1 MAKKTKLAI
10 NLEYAALRMGA
21 GLLNA
26 MPYGMATAF
35 ARFMARVTYKVFGF
49 KRERTRERI
58 RAAFPEK
65 TLKEVDE
72 IAVGSL
78 QTLLLNVV
86 DMARASRLDR
96 AWMLKMVEEI
106 EINSQKVREL
116 AAEGHGVVVMVP
128 HMGNWYMAAWALAR
142 LDVPLFAIAAA
153 QRNPKINA
161 WMNRQYGAGMDV
173 VERGSATVMREIL
186 ARLKKGQVFAILPD
200 LRSPEK
206 DVEVPFLNATAN
218 VSHGGALFAVAA
230 GSPVVVAAIRRERGH
245 HTFKHL
251 ATLRPNPDAPDRKDE
266 ACRIMTEAMALI
278 NEEVKLTPEQWFWF
292 NKRWLLQPVEG

>member
-1 MAKKTKLAI
+1 MAKKSKLAI
-10 NLEYAALRMGA
+10 NIEYAALRIGV

-26 MPYGMATAF
+26 MPYRMANSF
-35 ARFMARVTYKVFGF
+35 ARFMARITYKAFGF
-49 KRERTRERI
+49 KRARTRERI
-58 RAAFPEK
+58 MAAFPEK
-65 TLKEVDE
+65 SLREIDE

-86 DMARASRLDR
+86 DMARAQSLDK
-96 AWMLKMVEEI
+96 AWMIKMVEEI
-106 EINSQKVREL
+106 ERYSELVRNL

-142 LDVPLFAIAAA
+142 LEVPLFAVAAA

-186 ARLKKGQVFAILPD
+186 ARLKDGQVFAILPD
-200 LRSPEK
+200 LRSPER

-230 GSPVVVAAIRRERGH
+230 GSPIIVAAIRRERGH
-245 HTFKHL
+245 HTFKL
-251 ATLRPNPDAPDRKDE
+251 LDILRPNPDAADRKDE
-266 ACRIMTEAMALI
+266 AKRLTVEAMALI
-278 NEEVKLTPEQWFWF
+278 NEEVKRTPEQWFWF
-292 NKRWLLQPVEG
+292 NKRWLLQPVSD